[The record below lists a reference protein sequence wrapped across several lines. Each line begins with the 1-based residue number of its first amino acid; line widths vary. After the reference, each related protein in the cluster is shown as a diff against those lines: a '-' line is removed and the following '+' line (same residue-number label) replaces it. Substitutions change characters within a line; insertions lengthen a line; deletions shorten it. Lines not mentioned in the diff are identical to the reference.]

1 MSVLRQTAAAATFGV
16 ALVLAATGC
25 MRTKADA
32 VARPNRARPSGALAT
47 VPLTADAAV
56 VPAHAGGLDPR
67 PLAWADG
74 ALTDGGRA
82 LLVRF
87 LNRGTGCDWLDHVDV
102 AESAGRVRV
111 TVYLALNPALNTV
124 GNGPPTICASPARY
138 GVARASLTRPL
149 RGRVVID
156 GAAGDVPRP
165 VARLGPA

>member
-1 MSVLRQTAAAATFGV
+1 MY
-16 ALVLAATGC
+16 
-25 MRTKADA
+25 ADEGGRRGEA
-32 VARPNRARPSGALAT
+32 EPR
-47 VPLTADAAV
+47 AAV

-111 TVYLALNPALNTV
+111 TVYLALN
-124 GNGPPTICASPARY
+124 R
-138 GVARASLTRPL
+138 R
-149 RGRVVID
+149 
-156 GAAGDVPRP
+156 
-165 VARLGPA
+165 